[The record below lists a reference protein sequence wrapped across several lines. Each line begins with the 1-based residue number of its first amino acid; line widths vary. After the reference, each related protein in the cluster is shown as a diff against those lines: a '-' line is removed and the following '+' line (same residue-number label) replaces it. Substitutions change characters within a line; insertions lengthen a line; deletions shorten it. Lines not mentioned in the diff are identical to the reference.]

1 MHPNQEALLEMLNAA
16 GFAQTRYHNLTGGIV
31 AVHRGYKF

>member
-1 MHPNQEALLEMLNAA
+1 MMEEAGLERCEYFNMT
-16 GFAQTRYHNLTGGIV
+16 QGIV